1 MNYVQLYQA
10 IQDYAENTEA
20 LFVNNIPRFT
30 MEAEDRIYNS
40 VQIPSLRKNVTGTL
54 TSGNQY
60 LSAPSDYLSTYSL
73 AVVDSSGNYN
83 YLLNKDVNFLREA
96 YPSVISNGSTYQGT
110 PGGVPKYYAL
120 FGSQYSNANELSF
133 IMAPTPD
140 SSYNVEL
147 HYFYYP
153 ISIVQGALPI
163 SSPNNTLPAG
173 SITTAGSGYTNG
185 VYSNIPLVGSNTVAN
200 TTSTTGT
207 NGSGA
212 TANITVAGGV
222 VTSVQIAN
230 SGNFYVVGDTL
241 SASGS
246 YLGNSNAVPFV
257 YTLSLV
263 NNSTGESWLGDNYD
277 PVLFYGSMREAML
290 FMKGEQDLVGYYETK
305 YQEALGQLKR
315 LGDGLERNDAYRRGQ
330 TSLPY
335 KQL

>member
-10 IQDYAENTEA
+10 IQDYAENTES
-20 LFVNNIPRFT
+20 LFVNNIPRFVQ
-30 MEAEDRIYNS
+30 EAEDRVYNS

-60 LSAPSDYLSTYSL
+60 LSAPNDYLSTYSL
-73 AVVDSSGNYN
+73 AVIDSSGNYN

-96 YPSVISNGSTYQGT
+96 YPGVASNGTTYQGT

-120 FGSQYSNANELSF
+120 FGSQYSSANELSF

-140 SSYNVEL
+140 SNYTAEL
-147 HYFYYP
+147 HYYYYP
-153 ISIVQGALPI
+153 VSIVQGALPI
-163 SSPNNTLPAG
+163 NSPNNAVPAG
-173 SITTAGSGYTNG
+173 SITTTGSGYTNG
-185 VYSNIPLVGSNTVAN
+185 FYANIPLTAN
-200 TTSTTGT
+200 T
-207 NGSGA
+207 GSGSGV
-212 TANITVAGGV
+212 TANITVSGNV
-222 VTSVQIAN
+222 VTSVAITN
-230 SGNFYVVGDTL
+230 GGNFYSVGDTL
-241 SASGS
+241 TCSGS
-246 YLGNSNAVPFV
+246 YLGNTNATPFV
-257 YTLSLV
+257 YTISLV

-305 YQEALGQLKR
+305 YQEAVAQVKR

-335 KQL
+335 NQL